1 MGSLQQLSILKG
13 QQNKFKSNLLH
24 RIFEDKITSGCGQK
38 DALIYNGKPLLIF
51 SIKT

>member
-24 RIFEDKITSGCGQK
+24 RIFEEKINSGCGQK
-38 DALIYNGKPLLIF
+38 DALIYNGN
-51 SIKT
+51 SINLFK